1 MKDFFLEQVKI
12 LQVCKACLERIPSDN
27 HTVQL
32 PPEDLCCSV
41 CEECLQNGK
50 VCDTCAE
57 RKQPSHIP
65 SLRACKRCYDA
76 GQQCV
81 RCAVLVLTTD
91 CEEGNKKA
99 MELISKMQEERSIDP
114 ALQYLVFFPDSVHV
128 GKSLKCSFCNWF
140 IILGGERGCL
150 AVVQAL
156 RDDSN
161 PTIRKSLRRFLRA
174 DDVQNKDRMAVDPL
188 LRLSSD
194 DVINTLRDV
203 GYVVHQMIPEKYRY
217 SETNKAGM
225 FPHPIAIA
233 CGQHGKLSFIDF
245 DPLKNNSR
253 LVEADLHNPV
263 RVKVLKS
270 VLPDVRTLCYLK
282 GVGAAV
288 LCEHCS
294 GSLRVVDLEDKV
306 KLRSSR
312 LRDRASVVAELEKRM
327 LSCTGTVKQ
336 LKARLESHLEEER
349 QSHQRQGKNPET
361 VLLDKEIK
369 PSAICKISD
378 DILACSSDSSR
389 EVYSVTVHSNGHFLC
404 GTATTLCAY
413 PDGCDL
419 VQSMCLSNNC
429 LFIAHSNGLS
439 KFNMAEGVMNGV
451 VLRNGS
457 NACSNLHSVAP
468 LPDGSIVFTDQ
479 DSRQV
484 KQLQT
489 SGCVTVIAGTGE
501 ESNKNGSGSHA
512 AFGQPMGVCTE
523 GSSLFVTD
531 GQIGTVKLVTT
542 IRGSVEFLENLGKF
556 YRAFSVHFKHQPR
569 EQHTLQ
575 EAHQMVKGVSSYFK
589 STIDEV
595 KSTRNSN
602 SVTNG
607 PEGTIASKT
616 ATSLVLVE
624 KGLERLDTNFSEL
637 SPDFK
642 IKPEVCLTVQVEN
655 LHAVSHF
662 KHPTCTLI
670 EYSRD
675 FGNTM
680 HESLKRTTTWSAY
693 YYTHPQSYYPVPE
706 NKLALE
712 DIPKM
717 KQLPVQTMS
726 KNDQVAMRQWAQEHG
741 KAVRQL
747 TVRQNNTKHKS
758 GTLPLNMYQKELP
771 VGERILAESAP
782 LDSSTDGI
790 ETDMVQPELH
800 EQQSEY
806 DSASDEEDH
815 QTEETASNDGN
826 DEIQATPVN
835 FLSKTIRTR
844 SGRAITLSHRALSS
858 Y

>member
-1 MKDFFLEQVKI
+1 
-12 LQVCKACLERIPSDN
+12 
-27 HTVQL
+27 
-32 PPEDLCCSV
+32 
-41 CEECLQNGK
+41 
-50 VCDTCAE
+50 
-57 RKQPSHIP
+57 
-65 SLRACKRCYDA
+65 
-76 GQQCV
+76 
-81 RCAVLVLTTD
+81 
-91 CEEGNKKA
+91 
-99 MELISKMQEERSIDP
+99 
-114 ALQYLVFFPDSVHV
+114 
-128 GKSLKCSFCNWF
+128 
-140 IILGGERGCL
+140 
-150 AVVQAL
+150 
-156 RDDSN
+156 
-161 PTIRKSLRRFLRA
+161 
-174 DDVQNKDRMAVDPL
+174 MAVDPL

-233 CGQHGKLSFIDF
+233 CGQHGKLLFIDF

-253 LVEADLHNPV
+253 LVEAVLHNPV

-306 KLRSSR
+306 KL
-312 LRDRASVVAELEKRM
+312 
-327 LSCTGTVKQ
+327 
-336 LKARLESHLEEER
+336 
-349 QSHQRQGKNPET
+349 
-361 VLLDKEIK
+361 
-369 PSAICKISD
+369 
-378 DILACSSDSSR
+378 
-389 EVYSVTVHSNGHFLC
+389 
-404 GTATTLCAY
+404 
-413 PDGCDL
+413 
-419 VQSMCLSNNC
+419 
-429 LFIAHSNGLS
+429 SNGLS

-479 DSRQV
+479 DSRQ
-484 KQLQT
+484 
-489 SGCVTVIAGTGE
+489 
-501 ESNKNGSGSHA
+501 
-512 AFGQPMGVCTE
+512 
-523 GSSLFVTD
+523 
-531 GQIGTVKLVTT
+531 
-542 IRGSVEFLENLGKF
+542 
-556 YRAFSVHFKHQPR
+556 HQPR

-595 KSTRNSN
+595 KSTRNLN

-607 PEGTIASKT
+607 PEGTIPSKT

-693 YYTHPQSYYPVPE
+693 YYTHTHSLIIQF
-706 NKLALE
+706 
-712 DIPKM
+712 
-717 KQLPVQTMS
+717 
-726 KNDQVAMRQWAQEHG
+726 
-741 KAVRQL
+741 
-747 TVRQNNTKHKS
+747 
-758 GTLPLNMYQKELP
+758 QK
-771 VGERILAESAP
+771 
-782 LDSSTDGI
+782 T
-790 ETDMVQPELH
+790 
-800 EQQSEY
+800 
-806 DSASDEEDH
+806 
-815 QTEETASNDGN
+815 N
-826 DEIQATPVN
+826 
-835 FLSKTIRTR
+835 
-844 SGRAITLSHRALSS
+844 
-858 Y
+858 

>member
-1 MKDFFLEQVKI
+1 MNCQS
-12 LQVCKACLERIPSDN
+12 LQQMVM
-27 HTVQL
+27 
-32 PPEDLCCSV
+32 
-41 CEECLQNGK
+41 
-50 VCDTCAE
+50 
-57 RKQPSHIP
+57 
-65 SLRACKRCYDA
+65 
-76 GQQCV
+76 QC
-81 RCAVLVLTTD
+81 
-91 CEEGNKKA
+91 
-99 MELISKMQEERSIDP
+99 
-114 ALQYLVFFPDSVHV
+114 F
-128 GKSLKCSFCNWF
+128 
-140 IILGGERGCL
+140 
-150 AVVQAL
+150 
-156 RDDSN
+156 
-161 PTIRKSLRRFLRA
+161 
-174 DDVQNKDRMAVDPL
+174 
-188 LRLSSD
+188 
-194 DVINTLRDV
+194 
-203 GYVVHQMIPEKYRY
+203 
-217 SETNKAGM
+217 
-225 FPHPIAIA
+225 
-233 CGQHGKLSFIDF
+233 
-245 DPLKNNSR
+245 
-253 LVEADLHNPV
+253 
-263 RVKVLKS
+263 
-270 VLPDVRTLCYLK
+270 
-282 GVGAAV
+282 
-288 LCEHCS
+288 
-294 GSLRVVDLEDKV
+294 
-306 KLRSSR
+306 
-312 LRDRASVVAELEKRM
+312 
-327 LSCTGTVKQ
+327 
-336 LKARLESHLEEER
+336 
-349 QSHQRQGKNPET
+349 
-361 VLLDKEIK
+361 
-369 PSAICKISD
+369 KISD

-451 VLRNGS
+451 VLRN
-457 NACSNLHSVAP
+457 
-468 LPDGSIVFTDQ
+468 

-531 GQIGTVKLVTT
+531 GQIGTVKL
-542 IRGSVEFLENLGKF
+542 
-556 YRAFSVHFKHQPR
+556 HQPR

-607 PEGTIASKT
+607 PQGTIASKT

-806 DSASDEEDH
+806 GSASDEEDH

-844 SGRAITLSHRALSS
+844 SGRL
-858 Y
+858 